1 MSAPTCGVCRFF
13 LAANDAARIGSQALY
28 APTTGECRRYPPRMV
43 AAAERTASQYLHLP
57 AAEWPRLEAGGWC
70 GEFER
75 PHKVAR

>member
-1 MSAPTCGVCRFF
+1 MSAPTCGACRFF
-13 LAANDAARIGSQALY
+13 LAANDATRIGSQ